1 MWRSLLLGKLAI
13 SIVVS
18 LLVGGFCMWSLQK
31 PEMGRG
37 EFTSWLGVGIFFLVL
52 GVVQLAMVAVM
63 FRKKKFD

>member
-18 LLVGGFCMWSLQK
+18 LLVGGFCIWSLQK
-31 PEMGRG
+31 PDMGRA
-37 EFTSWLGVGIFFLVL
+37 EYSSWLGVGIFFLVL
-52 GVVQLAMVAVM
+52 ATVQIAMVAMM

>member
-18 LLVGGFCMWSLQK
+18 LLIGGYSIWNLQQ
-31 PEMGRG
+31 PDFPSDEYY
-37 EFTSWLGVGIFFLVL
+37 SWLSVGVFFLIL
-52 GVVQLAMVAVM
+52 AAVQLLMVAVM